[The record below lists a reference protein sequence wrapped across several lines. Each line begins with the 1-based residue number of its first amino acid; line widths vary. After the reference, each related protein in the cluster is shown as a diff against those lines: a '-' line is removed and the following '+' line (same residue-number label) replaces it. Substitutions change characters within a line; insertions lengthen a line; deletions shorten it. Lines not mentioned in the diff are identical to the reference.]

1 MPGCQGRLCGERY
14 GVPVRASAAGAFF
27 GVERIW
33 MGDARVSITDLE
45 RTLLE
50 SKGRIAIGG
59 PNG

>member
-1 MPGCQGRLCGERY
+1 MVNGTVYRFVQVRPER
-14 GVPVRASAAGAFF
+14 FF